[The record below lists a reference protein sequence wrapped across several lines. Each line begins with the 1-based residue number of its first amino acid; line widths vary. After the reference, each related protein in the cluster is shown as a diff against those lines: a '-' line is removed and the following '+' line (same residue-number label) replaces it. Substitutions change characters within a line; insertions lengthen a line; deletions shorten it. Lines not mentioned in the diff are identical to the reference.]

1 MAGGITINRK
11 WFFFAL
17 FASAFLYSNLMRIS
31 GVVTLPPM
39 AKTLGISASMVGFLS
54 SLFFYT
60 YAVSFVIWGTVADR
74 IGPFVTCGVS
84 LVIASIASL
93 VLAFA
98 ETPLSIGIGR
108 ALSGLGLSSAFT
120 SIMLYTAHS
129 FSKERHS
136 VLVGI
141 IMMIGH
147 SGTVVAIAPLGYAL
161 DVVGIT
167 GVYAIMGTAAI
178 IIGLLMLF
186 FRGSDPVLL
195 QEKKDSQPLSLS
207 RFKKDISDGAKIIA
221 ASFPLLVIVLTWVT
235 SSASISTL
243 QGLWAVSWIQ
253 TSTGMELSSCRTCAT
268 WISIGMV
275 AGPLAGGFIVKRTR
289 GMKMSF
295 LIMCMLTQFSW
306 ILWMV
311 SSLVLK
317 NIFVLGI
324 TGFLTGFFS
333 GMAFVYMGSAI
344 RDLTP
349 TRSTGTVIG
358 LLNLMIYGLLI
369 LFQWGTGFTLDLFTA
384 DKVSGYYS
392 QTGYQVGFGIILLI
406 QGYSFYLITKTK
418 SFTKE
423 SDVI

>member
-1 MAGGITINRK
+1 M
-11 WFFFAL
+11 
-17 FASAFLYSNLMRIS
+17 YSNLMRIS
-31 GVVTLPPM
+31 GVVMLPPM

-74 IGPFVTCGVS
+74 IGPFMTCGIS
-84 LVIASIASL
+84 LIVAAAASMI
-93 VLAFA
+93 LAYA
-98 ETPLSIGIGR
+98 DTPSGIGLGR

-136 VLVGI
+136 VLVGV

-161 DVVGIT
+161 DLVGIT
-167 GVYAIMGTAAI
+167 GVYAVIGFAAL
-178 IIGLLMLF
+178 IIGLLILF

-195 QEKKDSQPLSLS
+195 QEKKDSLPLSLS
-207 RFKKDISDGAKIIA
+207 RFKGDISDGAKIIA

-253 TSTGMELSSCRTCAT
+253 TSTGMGSSSSRACAT

-289 GMKMSF
+289 GMKMPF

-306 ILWMV
+306 ILWMA
-311 SSLVLK
+311 SSLMLK
-317 NIFVLGI
+317 NIFVLGG

-369 LFQWGTGFTLDLFTA
+369 LFQWGTGFILDLFPA
-384 DKVSGYYS
+384 DNISGLYS
-392 QTGYQVGFGIILLI
+392 QNGYQVGFGIILLI
-406 QGYSFYLITKTK
+406 QGYSFYLISKTK

-423 SDVI
+423 SNVV